1 MRTIKD
7 ETVTKFLR
15 NLQSEGKSP
24 ISIKNYKSD
33 IFHFLGWAYL
43 KIKSFG
49 SVAESV
55 MEIVPFVNNN
65 FFVGYKNYMIENN
78 TKTKTINRRLSSL
91 RNFSGFLHSEGF
103 IDQNFMQGIQNVGIG
118 IVSKVQK
125 KTQDIV
131 EAFRESLT
139 EDKKVS
145 ANTIKNYTAD
155 ARSFLAW
162 IDKKGDLPNA
172 Y

>member
-1 MRTIKD
+1 MQKIND
-7 ETVTKFLR
+7 ETIIKFMS
-15 NLQSEGKSP
+15 NLQNEGKSP

-33 IFHFLGWAYL
+33 IIHFLGWAYL

-49 SVAESV
+49 SVAENV
-55 MEIVPFVNNN
+55 LEIMPFVSQN
-65 FFVGYKNYMIENN
+65 FFVEYKNYMIENN
-78 TKTKTINRRLSSL
+78 IKTKTINRRLSSL
-91 RNFSGFLHSEGF
+91 RNFSGFLHSEGI

-139 EDKKVS
+139 QDGKAS

-155 ARSFLAW
+155 ARSFLTW
-162 IDKKGDLPNA
+162 INEKGDLPNA